1 MALIYNKV
9 QQATDKVVARGKV
22 TSFDP
27 TIILMIVAAV
37 VELIKMW
44 QECRKDP
51 EEALDSAQR
60 PGILTRWIVRRVLR
74 RNLGKKYDEFGD
86 DVKEALLE
94 VARDTNIDEMK
105 QMYDEASIEP
115 KF

>member
-1 MALIYNKV
+1 MSLIYNKV
-9 QQATDKVVARGKV
+9 QEATNKVIARRKVV
-22 TSFDP
+22 SFDP
-27 TIILMIVAAV
+27 AIILMIIAAV

-44 QECRKDP
+44 RECRKEP

-60 PGILTRWIVRRVLR
+60 PGIITRWIMRRVLR

-94 VARDTNIDEMK
+94 VARDTSVEEMK
-105 QMYDEASIEP
+105 QMYDEADIDV
-115 KF
+115 K